1 MPAMIGHSSHIS
13 QINRRKCDKNY
24 SLFRIAS
31 LHVACGRDQF
41 YIRVSIVPIFGNGA
55 TLGKRSNWYFLEL
68 CCAKLGSLTW
78 WCLVVARRLLALQLL
93 LMFFLALQQ
102 LWVAPVVRR
111 LSCSGAGEQQSDKSW
126 SGNKTGVSINFKTR
140 NRDPW
145 NKRNKRSRGNK
156 SKTGSEKR
164 YKKQRK
170 RKKTTFRPEVNSEQQ
185 EKPRTE

>member
-1 MPAMIGHSSHIS
+1 MFRLVSNLCRNIWQICTGNTFGRSYNQWLLTISFWPSLTDSPMKSWRGYDIICNMIMKTNIADNASNDWSFVTIS

-93 LMFFLALQQ
+93 LMF
-102 LWVAPVVRR
+102 
-111 LSCSGAGEQQSDKSW
+111 S
-126 SGNKTGVSINFKTR
+126 
-140 NRDPW
+140 
-145 NKRNKRSRGNK
+145 
-156 SKTGSEKR
+156 
-164 YKKQRK
+164 
-170 RKKTTFRPEVNSEQQ
+170 
-185 EKPRTE
+185 

>member
-1 MPAMIGHSSHIS
+1 MTAMIGHSSHIS

-31 LHVACGRDQF
+31 LHVACGRDQL

-55 TLGKRSNWYFLEL
+55 TFGKRSNWYFLEL
-68 CCAKLGSLTW
+68 CCAKLGSLAR

-126 SGNKTGVSINFKTR
+126 AG
-140 NRDPW
+140 
-145 NKRNKRSRGNK
+145 NKRSKRRIWVKQGRRKDTKNWEKTRGEQWAAGK
-156 SKTGSEKR
+156 AKDWV
-164 YKKQRK
+164 KQELS
-170 RKKTTFRPEVNSEQQ
+170 F
-185 EKPRTE
+185 

>member
-68 CCAKLGSLTW
+68 CCAKLGSLTR

-126 SGNKTGVSINFKTR
+126 AGNKRS
-140 NRDPW
+140 
-145 NKRNKRSRGNK
+145 KRSRGNK

>member
-68 CCAKLGSLTW
+68 CCAKLGSLTR
-78 WCLVVARRLLALQLL
+78 WCLVVARRLFAELQ
-93 LMFFLALQQ
+93 
-102 LWVAPVVRR
+102 
-111 LSCSGAGEQQSDKSW
+111 
-126 SGNKTGVSINFKTR
+126 
-140 NRDPW
+140 
-145 NKRNKRSRGNK
+145 
-156 SKTGSEKR
+156 
-164 YKKQRK
+164 K
-170 RKKTTFRPEVNSEQQ
+170 RKKLAPTNFLTQKISTKKWPKNYLKLPNIAQKWPKIAQIGPKMTQNCQNGPKMTQNGPKIS
-185 EKPRTE
+185 TS